1 MKKDDYE
8 DDYDEYPEED
18 YEAKDGRNRSRT
30 LYLMFGVSAFILM
43 ILLVTLMLN
52 GGDQGGEPHTGNTLA
67 QEQTTTQD
75 TSSDVTGISESGLRS
90 QDLSFWDMA
99 ESTEASSATRPEGGA
114 AGATVPDDK
123 QKLPSEPD
131 GDTVSGNSSSG
142 DKDSTQVTHADGT
155 TEWVNINKALKKNS
169 YSETGFQKENG
180 IMHYYENGRDISY
193 AGVDISKNSGTVD
206 FEALKK
212 SGISFV
218 MIKLG
223 SRGYDTGKVTLD
235 SSFVTNIQGAEAAG
249 LGVGIYFYS
258 QAVSEAEAT
267 EEVNFILQNLKG
279 YTITYPVVMDMELVA
294 NDTARTDKLS
304 AADKTR
310 VAATFMSGVQAAGY
324 IPAVYGNKE
333 WLLTK
338 INLQSIGQSKVWLS
352 QPGDIPDYPYQF
364 VMWQYSTG
372 GKVNGISG
380 NADLDISMIDFSAR

>member
-1 MKKDDYE
+1 
-8 DDYDEYPEED
+8 
-18 YEAKDGRNRSRT
+18 
-30 LYLMFGVSAFILM
+30 
-43 ILLVTLMLN
+43 
-52 GGDQGGEPHTGNTLA
+52 
-67 QEQTTTQD
+67 
-75 TSSDVTGISESGLRS
+75 
-90 QDLSFWDMA
+90 
-99 ESTEASSATRPEGGA
+99 
-114 AGATVPDDK
+114 
-123 QKLPSEPD
+123 
-131 GDTVSGNSSSG
+131 VSGNSNPG

-155 TEWVNINKALKKNS
+155 TEQVKINKALKKNS

-180 IMHYYENGRDISY
+180 LMHYYENGKDISY

-310 VAATFMSGVQAAGY
+310 VTATFMSGVQAAGY

-364 VMWQYSTG
+364 VMWQYSTD

>member
-18 YEAKDGRNRSRT
+18 YETKDGRNHSRT
-30 LYLMFGVSAFILM
+30 LYLLFGVSAFILM

-52 GGDQGGEPHTGNTLA
+52 GGTQGGQPHTKNTLA
-67 QEQTTTQD
+67 QEQSTTQD

-99 ESTEASSATRPEGGA
+99 ESTEASSAPGTDGGA
-114 AGATVPDDK
+114 AAETGPADK
-123 QKLPSEPD
+123 QKLPSGPD
-131 GDTVSGNSSSG
+131 GDTVSGNSNPG

-155 TEWVNINKALKKNS
+155 TEQVKINKALKKNS

-180 IMHYYENGRDISY
+180 LMHYYENGKDISY

-310 VAATFMSGVQAAGY
+310 VTATFMSGVQAAGY

-364 VMWQYSTG
+364 VMWQYSTD